1 MADWDTFEVFPVEYG
16 SGPSKRVCLHVR
28 VRMWNRPQGFHD
40 KDGVICLT
48 ADACDPDEFD
58 MHIDELIAELQ
69 DLKKIGRRKFAKV
82 DEVR

>member
-1 MADWDTFEVFPVEYG
+1 
-16 SGPSKRVCLHVR
+16 
-28 VRMWNRPQGFHD
+28 MWNRPQGFHD